1 MTAHFTIGIALSLRF
16 HLTWCAHISRILA
29 SNPVKSCSIRFVGTG
44 TTLIEA
50 KLNGIDSVGL
60 EANPFA
66 QFASSVK
73 TDWDIDPDALVAN
86 AQEVAHDALQRLA
99 AQGIDD
105 SCAGAVKTGNGQT
118 GNGHLKRLDAET
130 EKLLI
135 KDSISSLPLHKTLV
149 LLECLTSRQSERY
162 YGHLSLAL
170 ANALVYSISN
180 LRFGPEVGVDKI
192 KEDVPVIAAWL
203 AAVDRIA
210 GDLRMVA
217 GLARPSSMVHLG
229 RCSTGRRGVG
239 ARSLSMLLSRRHP
252 IPTRRTTPGQPG
264 WSPSCW
270 DSS

>member
-1 MTAHFTIGIALSLRF
+1 MRTYLQDFGLQPGQVVLDPF
-16 HLTWCAHISRILA
+16 C
-29 SNPVKSCSIRFVGTG
+29 GTG

-50 KLNGIDSVGL
+50 KLNVISVGL
-60 EANPFA
+60 EANPFV

-86 AQEVAHDALQRLA
+86 AQEVAHDALQRLS

-105 SCAGAVKTGNGQT
+105 SCAGAVKTGNGQV

-135 KDSISSLPLHKTLV
+135 KDSISPVPLHKTLV

-192 KEDVPVIAAWL
+192 KEDVPVIAAGSPRWIGSP
-203 AAVDRIA
+203 AI
-210 GDLRMVA
+210 
-217 GLARPSSMVHLG
+217 
-229 RCSTGRRGVG
+229 C
-239 ARSLSMLLSRRHP
+239 
-252 IPTRRTTPGQPG
+252 G
-264 WSPSCW
+264 WSQV
-270 DSS
+270 